1 MRFSEGFI
9 QKVLEANDVTEIIGQ
24 HTQLKPSGSGL
35 MGLCPFPDHREK
47 SPSFSVSPNRQVYHC
62 FGCGKSGNIITF
74 LKDFNGL
81 SFRDS
86 IVFLAERAHID
97 IPQMQH
103 GTETNEISRS
113 EKEQITQANQIA
125 NDLFIKQLKE
135 LDFNHVA
142 QRYLSRRG
150 LTPDSLSVFQIGYA
164 NEHWD
169 SLVKVLK
176 AQKISPEIAL
186 KSELVRF
193 KEDRNQYY
201 DFFRSRLIFPIHDNL
216 GTPIAFGGRVLDES
230 QPKYLNSP
238 ETPVFHKGRVLYGLF
253 QNSKHIRSQDKVLLV
268 EGYMDVISL
277 YQAGLPLA
285 VAPMGTALTLDQA
298 KVLSRLT
305 KNIIVL
311 FDGDQ
316 AGQAAAVRALPV
328 LFQAGLLPKGLFLP
342 ENMDPDDFVKKHGA
356 AALELMIQQ
365 APDLFSS
372 LLELWL
378 TQYRATATEKVQWS
392 EKIKPLL
399 LSIPDSRLRSLY
411 ISEASWK
418 LGVPEHWWDLEGKNS
433 PQRNPLTP
441 AFKKAPAAEP
451 LHPSDA
457 IFDINDRIK
466 LTQSGHLDL
475 SALQMMLNFPSCWVA
490 GSLWK
495 VETLLDLPSQ
505 KLIQKAQELTRQEG
519 NSFDNVL
526 SLLASFVDNPGKLFM
541 DQTLMTFFNDEG
553 EAVQNKYFGDVVK
566 KLQERLIAN
575 KINITQQQLKNQPS
589 DNLFQSLQYLL
600 KLRQTLPKNDV
611 APLPEI

>member
-9 QKVLEANDVTEIIGQ
+9 QKVLEANDIVEIIGQ

-47 SPSFSVSPNRQVYHC
+47 SPSFSVSSNRQVYHC

-86 IVFLAERAHID
+86 IVFLAEKAHID
-97 IPQMQH
+97 IPQDQQSH
-103 GTETNEISRS
+103 ETTEVSRS
-113 EKEQITQANQIA
+113 EKEQITQANQLA
-125 NDLFIKQLKE
+125 SSLFTKQLTQLAK
-135 LDFNHVA
+135 DHPA
-142 QRYLSRRG
+142 QYYLEQRG
-150 LTPDSLSVFQIGYA
+150 LTPESVSLFQIGYA
-164 NEHWD
+164 SDHWD
-169 SLVKVLK
+169 NLAKTLK
-176 AQKISPEIAL
+176 NARINPEIAL

-193 KEDRNQYY
+193 KEERNQYY
-201 DFFRSRLIFPIHDNL
+201 DFFRSRIIFPIHDNL
-216 GTPIAFGGRVLDES
+216 GTPIAFGGRVLDDS

-238 ETPVFHKGRVLYGLF
+238 ETPVFHKGRVLYGLY
-253 QNSKHIRSQDKVLLV
+253 QNSKHIRSQDKVILV
-268 EGYMDVISL
+268 EGYMDVIAL
-277 YQAGLPLA
+277 HQAGLPLA
-285 VAPMGTALTLDQA
+285 VAPMGTALTLEQA
-298 KVLSRLT
+298 KILSRLT

-311 FDGDQ
+311 FDGDA
-316 AGQAAAVRALPV
+316 AGQTAAVRALPV

-342 ENMDPDDFVKKHGA
+342 DNMDPDDFVKKHGA
-356 AALELMIQQ
+356 GALELMIQQ

-372 LLELWL
+372 LLEVWL
-378 TQYRATATEKVQWS
+378 TQYRATATEKVQWA

-399 LSIPDSRLRSLY
+399 LSIPDPRLRSLY
-411 ISEASWK
+411 VSEASWK
-418 LGVPEHWWDLEGKNS
+418 LGVPEHWWALDGKS
-433 PQRNPLTP
+433 SIQRNPISP
-441 AFKKAPAAEP
+441 AIKKAPINEP
-451 LHPSDA
+451 NLIADA
-457 IFDINDRIK
+457 IFDLNERIK

-495 VETLLDLPSQ
+495 VDLLLDLPSQ
-505 KLIQKAQELTRQEG
+505 KLIQKAQELARQDG

-566 KLQERLIAN
+566 KLQERLIA
-575 KINITQQQLKNQPS
+575 KRIHTTQQALKNQPS
-589 DNLFQSLQYLL
+589 DNLFQLLQNLL
-600 KLRQTLPKNDV
+600 KLRQSLPKNEV
-611 APLPEI
+611 AALPEI